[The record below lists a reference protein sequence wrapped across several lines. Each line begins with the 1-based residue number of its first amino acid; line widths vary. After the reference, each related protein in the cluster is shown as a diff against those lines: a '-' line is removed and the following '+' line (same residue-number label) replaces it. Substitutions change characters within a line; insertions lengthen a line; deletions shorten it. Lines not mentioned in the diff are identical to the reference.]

1 MTPKHEAEKQAMV
14 NEPQRWHVLF
24 SGQVQG
30 VGFRFRTVRL
40 ASQHG
45 VAGYVKNLPD
55 GRVELVAEGPDEAV
69 AELLR
74 QLQSDMA
81 GLIRETEV
89 VQEPGTGE
97 FAGFEIRH

>member
-1 MTPKHEAEKQAMV
+1 MV
-14 NEPQRWHVLF
+14 NELQRWHVLF

-40 ASQHG
+40 ASQYR
-45 VAGYVKNLPD
+45 VTGYVRNLPD
-55 GRVELVAEGPDEAV
+55 GRVEMVAEGPDEAV
-69 AELLR
+69 SGLIR

-81 GLIRETEV
+81 GLIREAEV

-97 FAGFEIRH
+97 FASFEIRQ